1 MEICEENEKKARTR
15 GLGAMATKRT
25 ITVHASGEVSCPP
38 DLFSLAISVC
48 SRKESAEAAQS
59 SVKRRSEYIRQVLR
73 NNKIGEKQV
82 KVTTDVSRV
91 EEEEEE
97 EEVCV
102 QSHFLV
108 QTGSLPACEA
118 VRNLLVEKLDATVQC
133 SAIGLQHSSESKAQK
148 G

>member
-1 MEICEENEKKARTR
+1 MEICEENECRAKTR
-15 GLGAMATKRT
+15 GLGAAATKRT

-48 SRKESAEAAQS
+48 STKESAEAAQS

-91 EEEEEE
+91 EEEEE